1 MSLMNRS
8 GLNSVRSSIGM
19 GQGNIRNAGTRNKDM
34 ANTDNAVSWKNPGM
48 QEQGN
53 SQSPYNFSYSNPFGM
68 QPGQGGQQGQPS
80 QSPYNFSQS
89 NPFGMQPGQT
99 SVQPSPF
106 PSPQPMGN
114 PGKGGQMGSDG
125 TKPLYTGSDPVG
137 GASTPVGGQAGGGG
151 GETGPLTLQQPMP
164 TFSPPRAFGQR
175 GYDAMVAQQQA
186 NRPFWMGTR
195 RPATPPAPVKPQVGY
210 DGNIDPPPAD
220 NNTSYVQPNF
230 TGGY

>member
-8 GLNSVRSSIGM
+8 ALNSVRGSIGM
-19 GQGNIRNAGTRNKDM
+19 GQGNIRSAGTRNKDM
-34 ANTDNAVSWKNPGM
+34 ANTDNAVSWNNPGM
-48 QEQGN
+48 QENGN
-53 SQSPYNFSYSNPFGM
+53 SS
-68 QPGQGGQQGQPS
+68 
-80 QSPYNFSQS
+80 SPYNFSQS
-89 NPFGMQPGQT
+89 NPFGMSPGG
-99 SVQPSPF
+99 VQPSPF

-114 PGKGGQMGSDG
+114 PISQKYPPS
-125 TKPLYTGSDPVG
+125 PVQPP
-137 GASTPVGGQAGGGG
+137 APAGGQAGGGG

-164 TFSPPRAFGQR
+164 TFSPPRGLGQR

-210 DGNIDPPPAD
+210 DGNIDPPPVD

-230 TGGY
+230 AGGY